1 MKPILFKPLSQNDMT
16 LLYDWFQEP
25 TIKQWYA
32 RGTSWS
38 FENINQ
44 KYLPRVQG
52 KDNIPSFIIYED
64 ERSIGFIQYYWLTE
78 HYPEGIRD
86 NNHLL
91 FNAYQPNEMVGIDLF
106 LADKNNRGRGLGTRI
121 LNDFIRD
128 LPRNVRAILV
138 DPDATNHQAIRC
150 YEKAGFKRTDY
161 SEDENYLLLLNIR
174 PVKQ

>member
-1 MKPILFKPLSQNDMT
+1 MT

-25 TIKQWYA
+25 IIKQWYA
-32 RGTSWS
+32 NGTSWS
-38 FENINQ
+38 FEDINQ

-52 KDNIPSFIIYED
+52 KENILSFIVYKD
-64 ERSIGFIQYYWLTE
+64 KHPIGFIQYYWLMA

-86 NNHLL
+86 KNHPL
-91 FNAYQPNEMVGIDLF
+91 FKSYQPNELVGIDLF
-106 LADKNNRGRGLGTRI
+106 LADRNNRGMGLGTKI
-121 LNDFIRD
+121 LNDFIQD
-128 LPRNVRAILV
+128 LPRSIRAIIV

-174 PVKQ
+174 PVNNKIS